1 MAAAWSNWSG
11 FVTASPQLIATP
23 ADAGELV
30 ELVRSAPG
38 PLRVAGAGHSF
49 TPLVQ
54 SDGTI
59 VSLEKIEGLVSH
71 EAAANRARVRAGTRL
86 GALMHILQD
95 IGQGLPNMGDID
107 RQAIGGALGTATH
120 GSGSSLGAYHTQL
133 EALQL
138 VDGQGKLRE
147 YSRADDLDM
156 IHATGVALGSFG
168 VLTEVTMN
176 NIATYRLRRRKWVL
190 PVGDMLRDF
199 ETMMAAHRSAEF
211 YYIPFADYVQFI
223 ASDLSD
229 APPTP
234 RPTEDDEEGL
244 ATLRKL
250 RTTLRWLPLLR
261 RALIRGAV
269 KKMPSEDYVQDW
281 LNVYA
286 SDRRTK
292 FNEMEYHLPYEE
304 GPKALAEII
313 ALTEKHFPEVYFP
326 MEVRSVAPDEFWL
339 SPFYKR
345 LTCSIAIH
353 HDAANDPL
361 PFMRAAEPIFRKYG
375 GRPHWGKMHSLK
387 AADFRK
393 LYPRWDDA
401 MAVRRDIDPKNRF
414 VSPYM
419 AGLFGI
425 EPSPFGIRR

>member
-1 MAAAWSNWSG
+1 MANAWSNWSG
-11 FVTASPQLIATP
+11 LVTASPKEIATP
-23 ADAGELV
+23 VDAGELA
-30 ELVRSAPG
+30 ELVRTAPG

-54 SDGTI
+54 SEGTI

-71 EAAANRARVRAGTRL
+71 DAANNRARVRAGTRL

-107 RQAIGGALGTATH
+107 KQAIGGALGTATH
-120 GSGSSLGAYHTQL
+120 GSGPTLGAYHTQL
-133 EALQL
+133 EAVQL

-147 YSRADDLDM
+147 FSRAGDQDM

-190 PVGDMLRDF
+190 PIGDMLKNFD
-199 ETMMAAHRSAEF
+199 TMMAAHRSAEF
-211 YYIPFADYVQFI
+211 YYIPFSDYVQFI
-223 ASDLSD
+223 ASDFSE
-229 APPTP
+229 APTMP

-244 ATLRKL
+244 ATLRRL
-250 RTTLRWLPLLR
+250 RTVLRWLPSLR

-269 KKMPSEDYVQDW
+269 RKVPSEDYVQDW

-304 GPKALAEII
+304 GPKALAEIV

-387 AADFRK
+387 AADFKK
-393 LYPRWDDA
+393 LYPRWDEA
-401 MAVRRDIDPKNRF
+401 MAVRRDIDPDNRF

-425 EPSPFGIRR
+425 QQ

>member
-1 MAAAWSNWSG
+1 MANASSNWSG
-11 FVTASPQLIATP
+11 LVTASPKEIATP
-23 ADAGELV
+23 VDAGELA
-30 ELVRSAPG
+30 ELVRTAPG

-54 SDGTI
+54 SEGTI

-71 EAAANRARVRAGTRL
+71 DAANNRARVRAGTRL

-107 RQAIGGALGTATH
+107 KQAIGGALGTATH
-120 GSGSSLGAYHTQL
+120 GSGPTLGAYHTQL
-133 EALQL
+133 EAVQL

-147 YSRADDLDM
+147 FSRAGDQDM

-190 PVGDMLRDF
+190 PIGDMLKNFD
-199 ETMMAAHRSAEF
+199 TMMAAHRSAEF
-211 YYIPFADYVQFI
+211 YYIPFSDYVQFI
-223 ASDLSD
+223 ASDFSE
-229 APPTP
+229 APTMP

-244 ATLRKL
+244 ATLRRL
-250 RTTLRWLPLLR
+250 RTVLRWLPSLR

-269 KKMPSEDYVQDW
+269 RKVPSEDYVQDW

-304 GPKALAEII
+304 GPKALAEIV

-387 AADFRK
+387 AADFKK
-393 LYPRWDDA
+393 LYPRWDEA
-401 MAVRRDIDPKNRF
+401 MAVRRDIDPDNRF

-425 EPSPFGIRR
+425 QQ

>member
-1 MAAAWSNWSG
+1 MTNAWSNWSG
-11 FVTASPQLIATP
+11 FVKASPKLIATP
-23 ADAGELV
+23 ADVGELA

-71 EAAANRARVRAGTRL
+71 DAANSRARVRAGTRL
-86 GALMHILQD
+86 GALMRILQD

-120 GSGSSLGAYHTQL
+120 GSGPTLGAYHTQL

-147 YSRADDLDM
+147 YSRAGDQDM
-156 IHATGVALGSFG
+156 IHATGVVLGAFG

-190 PVGDMLRDF
+190 PVGDMLKNF
-199 ETMMAAHRSAEF
+199 ETMMATHRSAEF
-211 YYIPFADYVQFI
+211 YYIPFADYAQFI

-229 APPTP
+229 APTTA
-234 RPTEDDEEGL
+234 RPTEGDEEGL

-250 RTTLRWLPLLR
+250 RTALRWLPSLR

-269 KKMPSEDYVQDW
+269 KKVPSEDYVQDW

-387 AADFRK
+387 AADFKK

-401 MAVRRDIDPKNRF
+401 MAVRRDIDPQNRF

-425 EPSPFGIRR
+425 ER

>member
-1 MAAAWSNWSG
+1 MSTNTARNWSNWSG
-11 FVTASPQLIATP
+11 FVRAEPKLVATP
-23 ADAGELV
+23 TDAGELAD
-30 ELVRSAPG
+30 LVRTAPG

-49 TPLVQ
+49 TPLVASQ
-54 SDGTI
+54 GSI

-71 EAAANRARVRAGTRL
+71 DVQSHRARVRAGTRL
-86 GALMHILQD
+86 GPLMHILQGL
-95 IGQGLPNMGDID
+95 GQGLPNMGDID

-120 GSGSSLGAYHTQL
+120 GSGPALGAYHTQL
-133 EALQL
+133 ETVQI
-138 VDGQGKLRE
+138 VDGRGELRE
-147 YSRADDLDM
+147 FDRTRDQDM
-156 IHATGVALGSFG
+156 IQAMGVALGSFG
-168 VLTEVTMN
+168 ILTEVTLN

-190 PVGDMLRDF
+190 PIADMLRDF

-211 YYIPFADYVQFI
+211 YYIPFSGYAQFI

-229 APPTP
+229 ANPTT
-234 RPTEDDEEGL
+234 RPTEHDEAGL

-250 RTTLRWLPLLR
+250 SRALR
-261 RALIRGAV
+261 RLPWLRRSLIRGAV
-269 KKMPSEDYVQDW
+269 KKVPAEDYVQDW

-286 SDRRTK
+286 SDRQTK
-292 FNEMEYHLPYEE
+292 FNEMEYHLPFEE
-304 GPKALAEII
+304 GPKVITQII
-313 ALTEKHFPEVYFP
+313 ELTEKHFPEVYFP
-326 MEVRSVAPDEFWL
+326 MEVRSVAPDMFWL

-353 HDAANDPL
+353 HDAANDPE
-361 PFMRAAEPIFRKYG
+361 PFMRAAEPIFRRHG

-387 AADFRK
+387 AADLKK

-401 MAVRRDIDPKNRF
+401 MAVRGDIDPENRF

-425 EPSPFGIRR
+425 GQ

>member
-1 MAAAWSNWSG
+1 MADAWSNWSG
-11 FVTASPQLIATP
+11 FVTASPKLIATP
-23 ADAGELV
+23 ADAAELA

-49 TPLVQ
+49 TQLVQ
-54 SDGTI
+54 SAGTI

-71 EAAANRARVRAGTRL
+71 DAANNRARVGAGTRL
-86 GALMHILQD
+86 GALMHILRD

-120 GSGSSLGAYHTQL
+120 GSGPTLGAYHTQL
-133 EALQL
+133 EAVQL
-138 VDGQGKLRE
+138 VDGQGRLRE
-147 YSRADDLDM
+147 FSRASDLDM

-176 NIATYRLRRRKWVL
+176 NVATYRLRRRKWVL
-190 PVGDMLRDF
+190 PIGDMLRDF
-199 ETMMAAHRSAEF
+199 EKMMAAHRSAEF
-211 YYIPFADYVQFI
+211 YYIPFADHAQFI

-229 APPTP
+229 AAPTA

-250 RTTLRWLPLLR
+250 RTALRWLPSVR
-261 RALIRGAV
+261 RALIKGAV
-269 KKMPSEDYVQDW
+269 RKVPSEDYVQEW
-281 LNVYA
+281 LNVYV
-286 SDRRTK
+286 SDRRTR
-292 FNEMEYHLPYEE
+292 FNEMEYHLPFDE
-304 GPKALAEII
+304 GPKALAEIV

-401 MAVRRDIDPKNRF
+401 MAVRRDIDPDNRF
-414 VSPYM
+414 VSRYM

-425 EPSPFGIRR
+425 EPSPSGIQG

>member
-1 MAAAWSNWSG
+1 MANAWSNWSG
-11 FVTASPQLIATP
+11 FVTACPKSIPTP
-23 ADAGELV
+23 ADVGELA
-30 ELVRSAPG
+30 ELVRSAPR
-38 PLRVAGAGHSF
+38 PLRVVGAGHSF

-71 EAAANRARVRAGTRL
+71 DAANNRARVRAGTRL

-107 RQAIGGALGTATH
+107 KQAIGGALGTATH
-120 GSGSSLGAYHTQL
+120 GSGPTLGAYHTQL
-133 EALQL
+133 EAVQL

-147 YSRADDLDM
+147 YSRASDQNM

-190 PVGDMLRDF
+190 PIGDMLRDF
-199 ETMMAAHRSAEF
+199 EKMMAAHRSAEF
-211 YYIPFADYVQFI
+211 YYIPFSGYAQFI

-229 APPTP
+229 AAPTP
-234 RPTEDDEEGL
+234 RPTENDEEGL

-250 RTTLRWLPLLR
+250 RTVLRWLPSLR
-261 RALIRGAV
+261 RALIKGAV
-269 KKMPSEDYVQDW
+269 KKVPSEDYVQDW

-286 SDRRTK
+286 SDRQTK

-339 SPFYKR
+339 SPFHKR

-353 HDAANDPL
+353 HDAASDPL
-361 PFMRAAEPIFRKYG
+361 PFMRAAEPIFRRYG

-387 AADFRK
+387 AADFK
-393 LYPRWDDA
+393 KIYPRWDEA
-401 MAVRRDIDPKNRF
+401 LAVRHDIDPDNRF
-414 VSPYM
+414 VSPY
-419 AGLFGI
+419 
-425 EPSPFGIRR
+425 

>member
-1 MAAAWSNWSG
+1 MANAWSNWSG
-11 FVTASPQLIATP
+11 FVKAAPKLIAAP
-23 ADAGELV
+23 ADAGELA
-30 ELVRSAPG
+30 ELVRMAPG

-71 EAAANRARVRAGTRL
+71 DAAANRARVRAGTRL
-86 GALMHILQD
+86 GALMHILQG

-107 RQAIGGALGTATH
+107 KQAIGGALGTATH
-120 GSGSSLGAYHTQL
+120 GSGPTLGAYHTQL
-133 EALQL
+133 ETVQF

-147 YSRADDLDM
+147 YSRAGDQDM
-156 IHATGVALGSFG
+156 IQAVGVALGAFG

-176 NIATYRLRRRKWVL
+176 NAPTYRLRRRKWVL
-190 PVGDMLRDF
+190 PIGDMLRDF
-199 ETMMAAHRSAEF
+199 ETMMAGHRSAEF
-211 YYIPFADYVQFI
+211 YYIPFSGYAQFI
-223 ASDLSD
+223 ASDLSEQ
-229 APPTP
+229 PTTA

-250 RTTLRWLPLLR
+250 RTVLRWLPSLR
-261 RALIRGAV
+261 RALIKGAV
-269 KKMPSEDYVQDW
+269 KKVPSEDYVQDW
-281 LNVYA
+281 FNVYV
-286 SDRRTK
+286 SDRRTR
-292 FNEMEYHLPYEE
+292 FNEMEYHLPYED

-313 ALTEKHFPEVYFP
+313 ELTEKHFPEVYFP
-326 MEVRSVAPDEFWL
+326 MEIRSVAPDEFWL
-339 SPFYKR
+339 SPFHKR

-361 PFMRAAEPIFRKYG
+361 AFMRAAEPIFLKYG

-387 AADFRK
+387 AADFKK

-401 MAVRRDIDPKNRF
+401 MAVRRDIDPENRF

-419 AGLFGI
+419 AGLFGV
-425 EPSPFGIRR
+425 EPGPSGTHQ

>member
-1 MAAAWSNWSG
+1 MANAWSNWSG
-11 FVTASPQLIATP
+11 FVTASPKVIATP
-23 ADAGELV
+23 ADAGELA
-30 ELVRSAPG
+30 ELVHSAPG

-59 VSLEKIEGLVSH
+59 VSMEKIAGLVSH
-71 EAAANRARVRAGTRL
+71 DAENSGARVRAGTRL
-86 GALMHILQD
+86 GDLMRILQN

-120 GSGSSLGAYHTQL
+120 GSGPTLGAYHTQL
-133 EALQL
+133 EAVQF

-147 YSRADDLDM
+147 FSRASGQDM
-156 IHATGVALGSFG
+156 IHATGVALGAFG
-168 VLTEVTMN
+168 ILTEVAMN
-176 NIATYRLRRRKWVL
+176 NVATYRLRRRKWVL
-190 PVGDMLRDF
+190 PIADMLQNF

-211 YYIPFADYVQFI
+211 YYIPFSGYAQFI
-223 ASDLSD
+223 ASDFSD
-229 APPTP
+229 AAPTP

-250 RTTLRWLPLLR
+250 RTVLRWLPSLR

-269 KKMPSEDYVQDW
+269 KKVPSEDYVQDW

-304 GPKALAEII
+304 GPKVLAEII
-313 ALTEKHFPEVYFP
+313 ALTERHFPEVYFP
-326 MEVRSVAPDEFWL
+326 IEVRSVAPDEFWL

-353 HDAANDPL
+353 HDAASDPL

-387 AADFRK
+387 AADFKK

-401 MAVRRDIDPKNRF
+401 MAVRREIDPENRF
-414 VSPYM
+414 VSLYM

-425 EPSPFGIRR
+425 QQ

>member
-1 MAAAWSNWSG
+1 MTNAWSNWSG
-11 FVTASPQLIATP
+11 FVTASPKLIATP
-23 ADAGELV
+23 ADAGELA

-86 GALMHILQD
+86 GALMRILQD

-120 GSGSSLGAYHTQL
+120 GSGPTLGAYHTQL

-147 YSRADDLDM
+147 YSRAGDQDM
-156 IHATGVALGSFG
+156 IRATGVVLGAFG

-190 PVGDMLRDF
+190 PVGDMLKNF
-199 ETMMAAHRSAEF
+199 ETMMATHRSAEF
-211 YYIPFADYVQFI
+211 YYIPLSDYAQFI

-229 APPTP
+229 AAPTA

-250 RTTLRWLPLLR
+250 RTALRWLPSLR

-269 KKMPSEDYVQDW
+269 KKVPSEDYVQDW

-292 FNEMEYHLPYEE
+292 FNETEYHLPYEE

-313 ALTEKHFPEVYFP
+313 ALTERHFPEVYFP

-387 AADFRK
+387 AADFKK

-401 MAVRRDIDPKNRF
+401 MAVRRDIDPQNRF

-425 EPSPFGIRR
+425 ER

>member
-1 MAAAWSNWSG
+1 MANSWSNWSG
-11 FVTASPQLIATP
+11 FVTASPKAIATP
-23 ADAGELV
+23 ADIGELAD
-30 ELVRSAPG
+30 LVRSAPG

-71 EAAANRARVRAGTRL
+71 EAENNRARVRAGTRL
-86 GALMHILQD
+86 GALMRILQN

-107 RQAIGGALGTATH
+107 KQAIGGALGTATH
-120 GSGSSLGAYHTQL
+120 GSGTTLGAYHTQL
-133 EALQL
+133 EAVQI
-138 VDGQGKLRE
+138 VDGQGKIRKF
-147 YSRADDLDM
+147 SRAHDQDM
-156 IHATGVALGSFG
+156 IHASGVALGAFG
-168 VLTEVTMN
+168 VLTEVTLN
-176 NIATYRLRRRKWVL
+176 NIPSYRLRRRKWVL
-190 PVGDMLRDF
+190 PIGDMLRDF
-199 ETMMAAHRSAEF
+199 ETMMAMHRSAEF
-211 YYIPFADYVQFI
+211 YYIPFSGYAQFI

-229 APPTP
+229 AATTP

-250 RTTLRWLPLLR
+250 RTVLRWLPSLR
-261 RALIRGAV
+261 RALIKGAV
-269 KKMPSEDYVQDW
+269 KKVPSEDYVQDW

-286 SDRRTK
+286 SDRQTK
-292 FNEMEYHLPYEE
+292 FNEMEYHLPFEE

-339 SPFYKR
+339 SPFHKR

-375 GRPHWGKMHSLK
+375 GRPHWGKMHSLN

-393 LYPRWDDA
+393 LYPRWDEA
-401 MAVRRDIDPKNRF
+401 MAVRRDIDPDNRF

-425 EPSPFGIRR
+425 ER

>member
-1 MAAAWSNWSG
+1 MANAWNNWSG
-11 FVTASPQLIATP
+11 FVTAFPKQIATP
-23 ADAGELV
+23 ADAGELA

-71 EAAANRARVRAGTRL
+71 EPAANRARVGAGTRL
-86 GALMHILQD
+86 GALMQILQG
-95 IGQGLPNMGDID
+95 IGQALPNMGDID
-107 RQAIGGALGTATH
+107 KQAIGGALGTATH
-120 GSGSSLGAYHTQL
+120 GSGPTLGAYHTQL
-133 EALQL
+133 EAVQL
-138 VDGQGKLRE
+138 VDGKGKLRE
-147 YSRADDLDM
+147 YSRATDQDM
-156 IHATGVALGSFG
+156 IHAIGVALGSFG
-168 VLTEVTMN
+168 ILTEVTMN
-176 NIATYRLRRRKWVL
+176 NIAAYRLRRRKWVL
-190 PVGDMLRDF
+190 PIGDMLRDF
-199 ETMMAAHRSAEF
+199 EKMMAAHRSAEF
-211 YYIPFADYVQFI
+211 YYIPFSGYAQFI

-229 APPTP
+229 AQPTQ

-250 RTTLRWLPLLR
+250 RTVLRWLPSLR
-261 RALIRGAV
+261 RALIKGAV
-269 KKMPSEDYVQDW
+269 KKVPAEDYVQDW
-281 LNVYA
+281 LNVYV

-339 SPFYKR
+339 SPFHKR

-353 HDAANDPL
+353 HDAANDPR

-387 AADFRK
+387 AADFK
-393 LYPRWDDA
+393 KIYPRWDDA
-401 MAVRRDIDPKNRF
+401 LAVRRDIDPENRF

-425 EPSPFGIRR
+425 ER

>member
-1 MAAAWSNWSG
+1 MANAWSNWSG
-11 FVTASPQLIATP
+11 FVNAAPKLIGTP
-23 ADAGELV
+23 ADVGELAD
-30 ELVRSAPG
+30 LVRSAPG

-59 VSLEKIEGLVSH
+59 ISLAKIEGLVSH
-71 EAAANRARVRAGTRL
+71 DAAANRARLRAGTRL

-107 RQAIGGALGTATH
+107 KQAIGGALGTATH
-120 GSGSSLGAYHTQL
+120 GSGPTLGAYHTQL
-133 EALQL
+133 ETVQF

-147 YSRADDLDM
+147 YSRAGDQDM
-156 IHATGVALGSFG
+156 IHATGVALGAFG

-176 NIATYRLRRRKWVL
+176 NIPTYRLRRRKWVL
-190 PVGDMLRDF
+190 PIGEMLRDF
-199 ETMMAAHRSAEF
+199 ETMMGAHRSAEF
-211 YYIPFADYVQFI
+211 YYIPFSGYAQFI

-229 APPTP
+229 ATP
-234 RPTEDDEEGL
+234 ASRPTEDDEEGL

-250 RTTLRWLPLLR
+250 RTVLRRLPALR
-261 RALIRGAV
+261 RALIKGAV
-269 KKMPSEDYVQDW
+269 KKVPAEDYVQDW

-292 FNEMEYHLPYEE
+292 FNEMEYHLPYED
-304 GPKALAEII
+304 GPRALAEII

-339 SPFYKR
+339 SPFHRR

-375 GRPHWGKMHSLK
+375 GRPHWGKMHSLT
-387 AADFRK
+387 AADFKK

-401 MAVRRDIDPKNRF
+401 MAVRRDIDPGNRF

-425 EPSPFGIRR
+425 QQ

>member
-1 MAAAWSNWSG
+1 MANAWSNWSG
-11 FVTASPQLIATP
+11 LVTASPKQIATP
-23 ADAGELV
+23 ADAGGLA
-30 ELVRSAPG
+30 ELVRTAPG
-38 PLRVAGAGHSF
+38 PLRVAGASHSF

-54 SDGTI
+54 SEGTI

-71 EAAANRARVRAGTRL
+71 DAANNRARVRAGTRL
-86 GALMHILQD
+86 GALMRILQD

-107 RQAIGGALGTATH
+107 KQAIGGALGTATH
-120 GSGSSLGAYHTQL
+120 GSGPTLGAYHTQL

-147 YSRADDLDM
+147 YSRAGDQDM
-156 IHATGVALGSFG
+156 IHATGVTLGSFG

-190 PVGDMLRDF
+190 PIGDMLKNF

-211 YYIPFADYVQFI
+211 YYIPFSGYAQFI
-223 ASDLSD
+223 ASDFSD
-229 APPTP
+229 APITP

-250 RTTLRWLPLLR
+250 RTALRWLPSLR
-261 RALIRGAV
+261 RALIKSAV
-269 KKMPSEDYVQDW
+269 RKVAAEDYVQDW

-387 AADFRK
+387 AADFKK

-401 MAVRRDIDPKNRF
+401 LAVRRDIDPQNRF

-419 AGLFGI
+419 ASLFGI
-425 EPSPFGIRR
+425 QQ

>member
-1 MAAAWSNWSG
+1 MANAWSNWSG
-11 FVTASPQLIATP
+11 FVTAAPKLIATP
-23 ADAGELV
+23 ADAGELA

-54 SDGTI
+54 SNGTI

-71 EAAANRARVRAGTRL
+71 DPRANRARVRAGTRL

-120 GSGSSLGAYHTQL
+120 GSGPTLGAYHTQL
-133 EALQL
+133 ETVQF

-147 YSRADDLDM
+147 FSRAGDRDM
-156 IHATGVALGSFG
+156 IHATGVALGAFG

-190 PVGDMLRDF
+190 PIGDMLRDF
-199 ETMMAAHRSAEF
+199 ETTMAAHRSAEF
-211 YYIPFADYVQFI
+211 YYIPFSGYAQFI

-229 APPTP
+229 ARPTP

-250 RTTLRWLPLLR
+250 RTALRWLPALR
-261 RALIRGAV
+261 RALIKGAV
-269 KKMPSEDYVQDW
+269 RKVPSEDYVQDW
-281 LNVYA
+281 LNVYV
-286 SDRRTK
+286 SDRRTR

-361 PFMRAAEPIFRKYG
+361 PFMRAAEPVFRRYG
-375 GRPHWGKMHSLK
+375 GRPHWGKMHGLK
-387 AADFRK
+387 AADFKK

-401 MAVRRDIDPKNRF
+401 MAVRRDIDPQNRF

-425 EPSPFGIRR
+425 DR

>member
-1 MAAAWSNWSG
+1 MMAKAWSNWSG
-11 FVTASPQLIATP
+11 FVTASPQSIATP
-23 ADAGELV
+23 ADAGELA
-30 ELVRSAPG
+30 ELVRKAPA

-59 VSLEKIEGLVSH
+59 VSLEKIEGLISH
-71 EAAANRARVRAGTRL
+71 DTANNRARVRAGTRL
-86 GALMHILQD
+86 RALMHILQD

-107 RQAIGGALGTATH
+107 KQAIGGALGTATH
-120 GSGSSLGAYHTQL
+120 GSGPTLGAYHTQL

-138 VDGQGKLRE
+138 VDGRGKLRD
-147 YSRADDLDM
+147 YGRANDQDM
-156 IHATGVALGSFG
+156 IHATGVALGAFG

-190 PVGDMLRDF
+190 PIADMLRDF
-199 ETMMAAHRSAEF
+199 EAMMAAHRSAEF
-211 YYIPFADYVQFI
+211 YYIPFSGYAQFI

-229 APPTP
+229 AAPTP

-250 RTTLRWLPLLR
+250 RTALRWLPSLR
-261 RALIRGAV
+261 RALIKGAV
-269 KKMPSEDYVQDW
+269 KKVSSEDYVQDW

-339 SPFYKR
+339 SPFHKR

-387 AADFRK
+387 AADFK
-393 LYPRWDDA
+393 KIYPRWDDA
-401 MAVRRDIDPKNRF
+401 LAVRRDIDPDNRF

-425 EPSPFGIRR
+425 ER

>member
-1 MAAAWSNWSG
+1 MANSWSNWSG
-11 FVTASPQLIATP
+11 FVTASPKLIATP
-23 ADAGELV
+23 ADTGELAD
-30 ELVRSAPG
+30 LVRTAPG

-54 SDGTI
+54 SDGAI

-71 EAAANRARVRAGTRL
+71 DDANNRARVRAGTRL
-86 GALMHILQD
+86 GSLMQILQG

-120 GSGSSLGAYHTQL
+120 GSGPTLGAYHTQL
-133 EALQL
+133 ETVQV
-138 VDGQGKLRE
+138 VDGKGEVRE
-147 YSRADDLDM
+147 FSRASGQDM
-156 IHATGVALGSFG
+156 IHATGVALGAFG
-168 VLTEVTMN
+168 ILTEVTLN
-176 NIATYRLRRRKWVL
+176 NIPTYRLRRRKWVL
-190 PVGDMLRDF
+190 PIADMLRDF

-211 YYIPFADYVQFI
+211 YYIPFSGYAQFI

-229 APPTP
+229 ASPTP

-250 RTTLRWLPLLR
+250 RTALRWLPSLR
-261 RALIRGAV
+261 RALIKGAV
-269 KKMPSEDYVQDW
+269 KKVPSEDYVQDW

-286 SDRRTK
+286 SDRQTR

-313 ALTEKHFPEVYFP
+313 DLTERHFPDVYFP

-339 SPFYKR
+339 SPFHKR

-387 AADFRK
+387 ASDFRK
-393 LYPRWDDA
+393 LYPRWDEA
-401 MAVRRDIDPKNRF
+401 MAVRRDIDPDNRF

-425 EPSPFGIRR
+425 GR

>member
-1 MAAAWSNWSG
+1 MSTITARNWSNWSG
-11 FVTASPQLIATP
+11 FVRAEPKLVATP
-23 ADAGELV
+23 TDAGELAD
-30 ELVRSAPG
+30 LVRTAPG

-49 TPLVQ
+49 TPLVASQ
-54 SDGTI
+54 GSI

-71 EAAANRARVRAGTRL
+71 DVQSHRARVRAGTRL
-86 GALMHILQD
+86 GPLMHMLQG

-120 GSGSSLGAYHTQL
+120 GSGPTLGAYHTQL
-133 EALQL
+133 ETVQI
-138 VDGQGKLRE
+138 VDGRGELRE
-147 YSRADDLDM
+147 FDRTRDQDM
-156 IHATGVALGSFG
+156 IQAMGVALGSFG
-168 VLTEVTMN
+168 ILTEVTLN

-190 PVGDMLRDF
+190 PIADMLRDF

-211 YYIPFADYVQFI
+211 YYIPFSGYAQFI

-229 APPTP
+229 ANPTT
-234 RPTEDDEEGL
+234 RPTGDDETGL

-250 RTTLRWLPLLR
+250 SRGLR
-261 RALIRGAV
+261 RLPWLRRSLIRGAV
-269 KKMPSEDYVQDW
+269 KKVPAEDYVQDW

-286 SDRRTK
+286 SDRQTK
-292 FNEMEYHLPYEE
+292 FNEMEYHLPFEE
-304 GPKALAEII
+304 GPKVITQII
-313 ALTEKHFPEVYFP
+313 ELTEKHFPEVYFP
-326 MEVRSVAPDEFWL
+326 MEVRSVAPDMFWL

-353 HDAANDPL
+353 HDAANDPE
-361 PFMRAAEPIFRKYG
+361 PFMRAAEPIFRRHG

-387 AADFRK
+387 AADLKK

-401 MAVRRDIDPKNRF
+401 MAGRRDIDPENRF

-425 EPSPFGIRR
+425 GQ